1 MYDDELLG
9 SPELTELEAKYKS
22 IWAGLPEAAAM
33 PRELEAVGG
42 VLAAM
47 VLGGSTGGVAGP
59 RDPHEEYFAFAAED
73 LDHEVMMLF
82 GAGKLAISWMCGT
95 NPDVPPLAP
104 FSIRLVARIA
114 EEFLGNREEILRLAR
129 LLKEEEC
136 LDDCDVG
143 SWTRS
148 GQSAGG
154 EG

>member
-59 RDPHEEYFAFAAED
+59 
-73 LDHEVMMLF
+73 
-82 GAGKLAISWMCGT
+82 
-95 NPDVPPLAP
+95 
-104 FSIRLVARIA
+104 
-114 EEFLGNREEILRLAR
+114 EILTRNTLRLQR
-129 LLKEEEC
+129 KT
-136 LDDCDVG
+136 
-143 SWTRS
+143 WTTR
-148 GQSAGG
+148 
-154 EG
+154 